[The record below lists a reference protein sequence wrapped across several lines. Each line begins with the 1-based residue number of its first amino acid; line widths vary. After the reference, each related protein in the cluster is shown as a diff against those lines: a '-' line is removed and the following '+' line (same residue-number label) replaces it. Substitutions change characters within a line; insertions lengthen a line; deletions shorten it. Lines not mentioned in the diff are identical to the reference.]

1 MNRREPPSARRARL
15 YGMRLIFAGTPEAA
29 VPSLEA
35 LAASGYEVATVVTR
49 PPAPVGRKRVL
60 TPSPVEA
67 AATALGLPV
76 LRASRLG
83 AEETAVLT
91 ALGAD
96 LAVIVAYGGLVADP
110 LLSAPRLGWV
120 NLHFSLLPRWRGAAP
135 VQRAV
140 IAGDEVTGVDVF
152 QLERGLDTGP
162 VLASEA
168 VPIGAL
174 ETAGHLLGRLAPIGA
189 QLLAATVDRLAAGTA
204 VAVPQEGEPTLA
216 PKLVL
221 ADGRLDWTQP
231 VDRVF
236 ARLRGCTPEP
246 GAWTTVGDRR
256 LKILEAS
263 PARDATPP
271 ATGVVTRAGAR
282 VLVGCGEGALELV
295 RVQPEGRGAMPA
307 DAWLRGAGA
316 GVVLG

>member
-1 MNRREPPSARRARL
+1 
-15 YGMRLIFAGTPEAA
+15 MRLIFAGTPEAA
-29 VPSLEA
+29 VPSLGA
-35 LAASGYEVATVVTR
+35 LAASGHEVVSVVTR
-49 PPAPVGRKRVL
+49 PPAPLGRKRVL

-83 AEETAVLT
+83 VEETAALT

-96 LAVIVAYGGLVADP
+96 LAVIVAYGGLVAEP

-140 IAGDEVTGVDVF
+140 IAGDDVAGVEVF

-162 VLASEA
+162 VLASET
-168 VPIGAL
+168 VSIGAL

-189 QLLAATVDRLAAGTA
+189 RVLVATVDRLADGTA

-221 ADGRLDWTQP
+221 ADGRLDWSQP
-231 VDRVF
+231 ADRVF
-236 ARLRGCTPEP
+236 ARVRGCTPEP

-256 LKILEAS
+256 LKVLEAA
-263 PARDATPP
+263 PARDAASTAPG
-271 ATGVVTRAGAR
+271 AVTRAGGR
-282 VLVGCGEGALELV
+282 VLVGCGDAALELV
-295 RVQPEGRGAMPA
+295 QVQPEGRGAMPG
-307 DAWLRGAGA
+307 DAWLRGAGTD
-316 GVVLG
+316 VVLS